1 LSDGTNGRRANHKYA
16 TLISVLTPADV
27 SPPLSLYSRGVDWP
41 EQITQHAR
49 YTCPFCGKDTIKR
62 QVTGIWKCS
71 ACKKISAGGAY
82 TLK

>member
-1 LSDGTNGRRANHKYA
+1 MA
-16 TLISVLTPADV
+16 LIPRL
-27 SPPLSLYSRGVDWP
+27 PLSISNMSWVLIADP
-41 EQITQHAR
+41 QITQHAK
-49 YTCPFCGKDTIKR
+49 YTCPFCGKDTTRR